1 MRKKLLFT
9 GIIIACVGVL
19 KTIFDD
25 LEYIKKKQND
35 MDHRLEEAE
44 DMADTYYSSALS
56 NHDL

>member
-25 LEYIKKKQND
+25 LGYIKKKQND
-35 MDHRLEEAE
+35 IDHRLEEVE
-44 DMADTYYSSALS
+44 DMVDTYCSSTLS